1 MGKNSGCENDGI
13 KKRLFARR
21 FVFFAA
27 APILFAGL
35 AFLIYSNT
43 FGTPFVFDD
52 HLHIPD
58 NRHIRLTELNFKD
71 IIAAGVKS
79 HAEHRPV
86 ANISFA
92 LNYYFHQYDVAGYH
106 LTNIFIHIL
115 TAVFVWLLV
124 KNTLLTPSLRSKYKH
139 AGPIAFFAALL
150 WLAHPLQT
158 QSVTYIVQRMNSLAA
173 MFYVL
178 SLLLYIK
185 GRLAGQD
192 AKKTWPWYIGCVI
205 AGLLALGSKQ
215 IAATL
220 PLFIFLYEWFFF
232 QDLSRN
238 WLRRRLPY
246 FMAIVFICVLV
257 GLVYLGPN
265 PFEKLTWSYA
275 QRHFTMAERLLT
287 QFRIVIFYVSLLFY
301 PNPARLNLDHDFAIS
316 HSLIDPPTTLL
327 CLALILA
334 LIALAVWSAKKERLL
349 SFCILWFFGNLV
361 IESSIIGLELVFE
374 HRLYLPSVF
383 VSLATVTLVW
393 RYIKQAWARVTVVC
407 IVLLL
412 LCNWTYQRN
421 SVYADA
427 VTLWADCAAK
437 SPAKPRP
444 YSNLAT
450 ALKDSGRPAEAVVY
464 FNKSLELEPDSA
476 EVHSNLGNA
485 LSKLGQTD
493 EAIEHYKKALN
504 LKPNFSDAHYN
515 LALALARQGK
525 TDEAI
530 AEYRD
535 ALRFKPDDVDALSNL
550 GFELAKQGNFD
561 EAIKYYKKALGFEP
575 KNVIAHGRL
584 GLALAGVDKIDE
596 ALEQF
601 RIVLEAH
608 PDDVEMQCN
617 VGILLERQG
626 KITEAIKEY
635 RQALQINPDY
645 TNAQELLKAALS
657 KQKNR

>member
-43 FGTPFVFDD
+43 FDAPFVFDD

-58 NRHIRLTELNFKD
+58 NRHIRLTELNFED

-79 HAEHRPV
+79 HAKHRPV

-124 KNTLLTPSLRSKYKH
+124 KNTLLTPSLRSKYKR
-139 AGPIAFFAALL
+139 AGPIAFFTALL

-192 AKKTWPWYIGCVI
+192 AKKTWPWYLGCVI

-220 PLFIFLYEWFFF
+220 PLFIFLYEWYFF

-265 PFEKLTWSYA
+265 PFEKLTRSYA

-287 QFRIVIFYVSLLFY
+287 QFRIVIFYISLLFY

-334 LIALAVWSAKKERLL
+334 LIAMAVWSAKKERLL

-383 VSLATVTLVW
+383 VSLAIVTLVW

-412 LCNWTYQRN
+412 LCNWTYERN
-421 SVYADA
+421 KIYGDA
-427 VTLWADCAAK
+427 VTLWQDCAAK
-437 SPAKPRP
+437 SPWKPRP

-450 ALKDSGRPAEAVVY
+450 ALKDSGRPAEAVEY

-485 LSKLGQTD
+485 LSKLSQTD

-535 ALRFKPDDVDALSNL
+535 ALRFKPDDIDALSNL

-561 EAIKYYKKALGFEP
+561 EAIRYYKKALEFEP

-584 GLALAGVDKIDE
+584 GLALAGKGRTDE
-596 ALEQF
+596 AIKEF
-601 RIVLEAH
+601 RIVLKKQ
-608 PDDVEMQCN
+608 PDDVEMHCN
-617 VGILLERQG
+617 VGILLERQD

>member
-21 FVFFAA
+21 FVFFSV
-27 APILFAGL
+27 APVLFAGL

-52 HLHIPD
+52 RLHIPD
-58 NRHIRLTELNFKD
+58 NPHIRLTELD
-71 IIAAGVKS
+71 PEGIIAAGFKS
-79 HAEHRPV
+79 HAKHRPV

-115 TAVFVWLLV
+115 TAIFVWLLV
-124 KNTLLTPSLRSKYKH
+124 KNTLLTPSLRSKYQH
-139 AGPIAFFAALL
+139 AGTIAFFAALL

-178 SLLLYIK
+178 SLVLYVK

-205 AGLLALGSKQ
+205 AGLLALASKQ

-232 QDLSRN
+232 QDLSRT

-265 PFEKLTWSYA
+265 PFERLTRPYA
-275 QRHFTMAERLLT
+275 RRHFTMPERLLT
-287 QFRIVIFYVSLLFY
+287 QFRIVIFYISLLFY
-301 PNPARLNLDHDFAIS
+301 PHPARLNLDHDFAIS
-316 HSLIDPPTTLL
+316 HSLINPPTTLL
-327 CLALILA
+327 CLALILG
-334 LIALAVWSAKKERLL
+334 LIALAVWLAKKERLL

-383 VSLATVTLVW
+383 VSLAIVALVW
-393 RYIKQAWARVTVVC
+393 RYIKQDWVRVTGLCVAALFLC
-407 IVLLL
+407 I
-412 LCNWTYQRN
+412 WTYERN
-421 SVYADA
+421 KVYGDA
-427 VTLWADCAAK
+427 VTLWQDCVAK
-437 SPAKPRP
+437 SPRKARP

-450 ALKDSGRPAEAVVY
+450 ALKNSGRPAEAVEY

-476 EVHSNLGNA
+476 EVHNNLGNA
-485 LSKLGQTD
+485 LSRLGQTD

-504 LKPNFSDAHYN
+504 LKPNFSGAHYN
-515 LALALARQGK
+515 LALALAGQGK

-535 ALRFKPDDVDALSNL
+535 ALRLDRWNLDALNNL
-550 GFELAKQGNFD
+550 AHLLVERGETQ
-561 EAIKYYKKALGFEP
+561 EAIKLYKKAIALEP
-575 KNVIAHGRL
+575 GNIIAHGRL
-584 GLALAGVDKIDE
+584 GLALANVDKIDE
-596 ALEQF
+596 AIEEF
-601 RIVLEAH
+601 RIVLKKR

-635 RQALQINPDY
+635 RQALQINPEY
-645 TNAQELLKAALS
+645 TKAQELLKAALS
-657 KQKNR
+657 KQENR

>member
-1 MGKNSGCENDGI
+1 
-13 KKRLFARR
+13 
-21 FVFFAA
+21 
-27 APILFAGL
+27 
-35 AFLIYSNT
+35 
-43 FGTPFVFDD
+43 
-52 HLHIPD
+52 
-58 NRHIRLTELNFKD
+58 
-71 IIAAGVKS
+71 
-79 HAEHRPV
+79 
-86 ANISFA
+86 
-92 LNYYFHQYDVAGYH
+92 
-106 LTNIFIHIL
+106 
-115 TAVFVWLLV
+115 
-124 KNTLLTPSLRSKYKH
+124 
-139 AGPIAFFAALL
+139 
-150 WLAHPLQT
+150 
-158 QSVTYIVQRMNSLAA
+158 
-173 MFYVL
+173 
-178 SLLLYIK
+178 
-185 GRLAGQD
+185 
-192 AKKTWPWYIGCVI
+192 
-205 AGLLALGSKQ
+205 
-215 IAATL
+215 
-220 PLFIFLYEWFFF
+220 
-232 QDLSRN
+232 
-238 WLRRRLPY
+238 
-246 FMAIVFICVLV
+246 
-257 GLVYLGPN
+257 
-265 PFEKLTWSYA
+265 
-275 QRHFTMAERLLT
+275 MAERLLT
-287 QFRIVIFYVSLLFY
+287 QFRIVIFYISLLFY

-334 LIALAVWSAKKERLL
+334 LIAMAVWSAKKERLL

-374 HRLYLPSVF
+374 HRLYLPFVF

-393 RYIKQAWARVTVVC
+393 RYIKQDWVRVTVLCVAALFLC
-407 IVLLL
+407 I
-412 LCNWTYQRN
+412 WTYERN
-421 SVYADA
+421 KVYGDA
-427 VTLWADCAAK
+427 VTLWQDCVAK
-437 SPAKPRP
+437 SPWKPRP

-464 FNKSLELEPDSA
+464 FNKSLELKPDSA

-561 EAIKYYKKALGFEP
+561 EAIKYYKKALEFEP

-584 GLALAGVDKIDE
+584 GLALASKGRTDE
-596 ALEQF
+596 AIKEF
-601 RIVLEAH
+601 RIVLKKR
-608 PDDVEMQCN
+608 PDDVEMHCN
-617 VGILLERQG
+617 VGILLERQD

-645 TNAQELLKAALS
+645 TKAQELLKAALS